1 MRKIVFLHPAHFEQS
16 MGGAE
21 YQISLLIDFL
31 KKQSARIEIYYVFE
45 DNRTPIENRLNIQ
58 LVPLKKIKLN
68 KRFGDRWFLYRK
80 EIMTE
85 LERIQ
90 PDVIYTRFFSSWSG
104 IAANFAHQNNCVH
117 IWALASDNDVT
128 RLQQKVSLAKP
139 LNFLEN
145 KWVKKAFRSAH
156 YILTQNRYQQEQLQA
171 LYKREGVLIRQS
183 AHSCQENS
191 IVKPDS
197 FVAICWIAN
206 LKPIK
211 QPELFIELAE
221 RFKTNQFVNFTMIGR
236 PHKDYNKLLQDAE
249 DQIPNFHYLGEI
261 PNDEVNKQLGQSH
274 ILVNTSEYEGF
285 SNTFVQAWMRKVVV
299 VSLNSNPDGL
309 LTEKE
314 IGFVSKNINEL
325 EKNIRDLV
333 ANTDNIETMGKK
345 AFDYAQTNHSYE
357 LNMAILTKLM
367 GIDEQ

>member
-1 MRKIVFLHPAHFEQS
+1 MRKIVFLHPAHYEQS

-21 YQISLLIDFL
+21 YQISLLIEFL
-31 KKQSARIEIYYVFE
+31 KKQSANIEIYHIFE
-45 DNRTPIENRLNIQ
+45 DNRTPIENGLNIQ

-80 EIMTE
+80 RILAE

-104 IAANFAHQNNCVH
+104 IAADFARPNNCTH

-128 RLQQKVSLAKP
+128 RLQQRVSLLKP

-145 KWVKKAFRSAH
+145 KWVKKAFSSAS
-156 YILTQNRYQQEQLQA
+156 YILTQNSYQQERVQTV
-171 LYKREGVLIRQS
+171 YKREGLLIRQS
-183 AHSCQENS
+183 AEICQEDT

-197 FVAICWIAN
+197 FIAVCWIAN

-211 QPELFIELAE
+211 QPELFVALAE
-221 RFKTNQFVNFTMIGR
+221 RFKTNQSIRFTMIGR
-236 PHKDYNKLLQDAE
+236 SHKNYEELLQNAADR
-249 DQIPNFHYLGEI
+249 IPNFRYLGEI
-261 PNDEVNKQLGQSH
+261 PNNEVNKQLCQTH

-309 LTEKE
+309 LSDKE
-314 IGFVSKNINEL
+314 IGFVSSNLNEL
-325 EKNIRDLV
+325 EKTIRDLV
-333 ANTDNIETMGKK
+333 DNKDTIERMGRK
-345 AFDYAQTNHSYE
+345 AFDYAQVNHSYTQ
-357 LNMAILTKLM
+357 NMAMLTKLM

>member
-1 MRKIVFLHPAHFEQS
+1 MRKIVFLHPAHYEQS

-21 YQISLLIDFL
+21 YQISLLIEFL
-31 KKQSARIEIYYVFE
+31 KKQSAHVEIYYIFE
-45 DNRTPIENRLNIQ
+45 DNRTPIENRVNIH

-80 EIMTE
+80 GIAAE

-104 IAANFAHQNNCVH
+104 IAANFARQNNCTH

-128 RLQQKVSLAKP
+128 RLQQRVSLLKP
-139 LNFLEN
+139 LDFLEN
-145 KWVKKAFRSAH
+145 KWVKKAFSSAD
-156 YILTQNRYQQEQLQA
+156 YILTQNRYQQEQIQTV
-171 LYKREGVLIRQS
+171 YKREGLLIRQS
-183 AHSCQENS
+183 TDVCQENT
-191 IVKPDS
+191 IIKPNS
-197 FVAICWIAN
+197 FIAICWIAN
-206 LKPIK
+206 LKSIK

-221 RFKTNQFVNFTMIGR
+221 RFKANQSIHFTMIGR
-236 PHKDYNKLLQDAE
+236 PHKNYKELLQDAS
-249 DQIPNFHYLGEI
+249 DRIQNFHYLGEI
-261 PNDEVNKQLGQSH
+261 SNDEVNKQLSQTH

-309 LTEKE
+309 LTDKE
-314 IGFVSKNINEL
+314 IGFVSGNLNEL
-325 EKNIRDLV
+325 EKTIRDLV
-333 ANTDNIETMGKK
+333 DNRDMIEKMGKK
-345 AFDYAQTNHSYE
+345 AFDYAQANHSYA